1 MPISFLDWMR
11 KLMPNLLSIK
21 TVKDLM
27 QRHEM
32 KFSKGLGQNFLVDR
46 PALQKIVKS
55 ANPQPQDIV
64 LEIGPGVGTL
74 TNELCKQVKQVYAV
88 EIDQRLIPILAET
101 LADFNNVEV
110 HLGDILKTNLKEL
123 IKHSNEPLKVIANL
137 PYYITTPTI
146 FRLLESEITWDKM
159 VFLVQREVAERL
171 AAKHGS
177 KLYGASSV
185 NVQARANVFIF
196 GIVKPGCF
204 IPRPKVDSA
213 IIVIEPKKELLDP
226 QLDFRLLKAVVQK
239 AFSQRRK
246 KLFNSLSTKGELVLT
261 KEIWRDIFLQCNIEE
276 SVRAEQ
282 LTVDKFIE
290 LAKCV
295 ASAQN

>member
-1 MPISFLDWMR
+1 MK
-11 KLMPNLLSIK
+11 KLMPNLLSIN

-55 ANPQPQDIV
+55 ANPQPEDIV

-88 EIDQRLIPILAET
+88 EIDQRLMPILAET
-101 LADFNNVEV
+101 LADFNNVKV
-110 HLGDILKTNLKEL
+110 HLGDILKTDLRGL
-123 IKHSNEPLKVIANL
+123 ISYSSHEPLKVIANL

-146 FRLLESEITWDKM
+146 FRLLESEISWDRM

-185 NVQARANVFIF
+185 NIQARAKVFIS

-226 QLDFRLLKAVVQK
+226 QLDFKLLKSVVQK

-261 KEIWRDIFLQCNIEE
+261 KELWRNIFLQCNIEE

-295 ASAQN
+295 ASSQN

>member
-1 MPISFLDWMR
+1 
-11 KLMPNLLSIK
+11 MPNLLSIK